1 MKESFYDEV
10 SRWSQVF
17 GGSKNRTK
25 TPNGC
30 NSHSRHILHPNDQ
43 SNNTNSSHTGSNKN
57 SSSQQALNQKNHTA
71 EEDKEDLFLYS
82 QGESGATFNR
92 TENDS
97 SFLTSEKN
105 KINSCLRGS
114 EEQLDMNGIIKR
126 IETSPSFEEL
136 KELSISKTLDNRPSS
151 IQLG

>member
-1 MKESFYDEV
+1 
-10 SRWSQVF
+10 
-17 GGSKNRTK
+17 
-25 TPNGC
+25 
-30 NSHSRHILHPNDQ
+30 
-43 SNNTNSSHTGSNKN
+43 
-57 SSSQQALNQKNHTA
+57 LNQKNHHTA
-71 EEDKEDLFLYS
+71 EEEKEDLFLYS

-114 EEQLDMNGIIKR
+114 EEHLDMNGIIKR

>member
-1 MKESFYDEV
+1 
-10 SRWSQVF
+10 
-17 GGSKNRTK
+17 
-25 TPNGC
+25 
-30 NSHSRHILHPNDQ
+30 
-43 SNNTNSSHTGSNKN
+43 
-57 SSSQQALNQKNHTA
+57 LNQKNHHTA

-105 KINSCLRGS
+105 KMNSCLHGS

>member
-1 MKESFYDEV
+1 
-10 SRWSQVF
+10 
-17 GGSKNRTK
+17 
-25 TPNGC
+25 
-30 NSHSRHILHPNDQ
+30 
-43 SNNTNSSHTGSNKN
+43 
-57 SSSQQALNQKNHTA
+57 LNQKNHNA

-114 EEQLDMNGIIKR
+114 EEQLDINGIIKR
-126 IETSPSFEEL
+126 IENSPSFEEL

-151 IQLG
+151 KQIE